1 MLFYRNR
8 TEKISTHG
16 SDIDFE
22 TISDHP
28 DDEREAMLNAEN
40 GMESDDDDD
49 PRLQVV
55 TKH

>member
-1 MLFYRNR
+1 M
-8 TEKISTHG
+8 STHG

-22 TISDHP
+22 TIADHP

-40 GMESDDDDD
+40 GMDSDDDDE